1 MNHAVVV
8 DASLTVSR
16 LLLERFTDQ
25 ARAFFHHNLQAH
37 RPILAPPHFP
47 SEVANA
53 IYQRMRGRREPRY
66 HITEAEA
73 EQALQTFLVLPIQP
87 ISPDGLYQ
95 QAFTLAKT
103 QATTTIYD
111 SLYVTLAR
119 ILTAELWTADERLY
133 NAVRPDASWVRFIGD
148 YQVP

>member
-16 LLLERFTDQ
+16 LLPERFTDQ
-25 ARAFFHHNLQAH
+25 ARAFFDHHLRDH
-37 RPILAPPHFP
+37 RPILAPPHLP
-47 SEVANA
+47 SEVVNA
-53 IYQRMRGRREPRY
+53 IYQRMRGRRAPRY

-73 EQALQTFLVLPIQP
+73 DQALQTFLVLPIRL

-95 QAFTLAKT
+95 QAFAFAKS
-103 QATTTIYD
+103 QATGAIYD

-119 ILTAELWTADERLY
+119 ILTAELWTGDERLY
-133 NAVRPDASWVRFIGD
+133 NTVRPGASWVRFIGD